1 MRARLAGDGGQIA
14 PLFLVLSV
22 VVLGALGFVI
32 DLGMAMNSRAEL
44 TYTAGAAARAATA
57 GLDPGVSQR
66 LGIPVLDPALARGDA
81 LAYLRQIGFSGRV
94 LGVSVSPDN
103 EQVQVSVEQTE
114 PTALLRLFGV
124 GRLTVHAVGT
134 ASPEEG

>member
-1 MRARLAGDGGQIA
+1 MRARLGGETGQIA

-44 TYTAGAAARAATA
+44 TYTAGAAARAGTA
-57 GLDPGVSQR
+57 GLDPTISQH
-66 LGIPVLDPALARGDA
+66 LGIPTLDPALARDDA
-81 LAYLRQIGFSGRV
+81 LAYLRQVGFVGRV
-94 LGVSVSPDN
+94 LAVSVSPDDR
-103 EQVQVSVEQTE
+103 QVQVSIEQTR
-114 PTALLRLFGV
+114 PTSLLRLFGV

-134 ASPEEG
+134 ASPREG